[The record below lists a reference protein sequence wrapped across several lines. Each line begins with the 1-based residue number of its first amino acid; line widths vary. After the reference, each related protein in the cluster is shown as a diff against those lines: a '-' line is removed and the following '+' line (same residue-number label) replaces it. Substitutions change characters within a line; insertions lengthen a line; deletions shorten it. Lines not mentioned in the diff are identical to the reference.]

1 MLTVSAMSHFTILR
15 TYALL
20 DDPSSVPP
28 HVRVGFTDYT
38 VTIKDIYPK
47 AHFHRLVLPRIYL
60 PIEPE
65 QVRDLR
71 ALLCL
76 PREQA
81 RAILLA
87 LKRDGEAAKRD
98 IEKEMREQ
106 HGFVWPI
113 QMGFHAVPSLEYV
126 PVPLKHL
133 RHVHMHVISTDFLGQ
148 YYKKKKHANS
158 FHPRMGFFIHIDEV
172 IRWYDPDIEPT
183 WFAMKTAIDKDEYNK
198 ILARDPLC
206 PHCDEQYRTIPKL
219 KKHLMDVF
227 KKAKAAASERN
238 AAAAAAAG
246 SLPEPSSDST
256 GTAPA
261 GDAPAAAAESGP
273 GVASIAAPID
283 PHPGIT
289 PIIANP
295 AVDPLAEQ
303 HGEMSTEAGTGQKR
317 KHSETQNDPAGVI
330 DVDALPDPSPAK
342 RPQLGPSVGEPSSS

>member
-1 MLTVSAMSHFTILR
+1 MSHFTILR

-113 QMGFHAVPSLEYV
+113 QMGFHAVPSLE
-126 PVPLKHL
+126 
-133 RHVHMHVISTDFLGQ
+133 HVHMHVISTDFLGQ

-183 WFAMKTAIDKDEYNK
+183 WFAMKTAIDKDEYNR

-261 GDAPAAAAESGP
+261 GDAPAAAAAESEP
-273 GVASIAAPID
+273 G
-283 PHPGIT
+283 
-289 PIIANP
+289 
-295 AVDPLAEQ
+295 